1 MQNMDRNKI
10 YSILLQISKET
21 GVSVKKIQ
29 DMLYILSSGEPVDN
43 IQLVQI
49 LGVSRNALNQVKLLL
64 SKYLKDSS
72 KNTQLNTEGEKEVK
86 NMFLNSGY
94 LCEESLFDLLEN
106 QQYKETIEFLKTV
119 QKSRPTPNR
128 EYDQF
133 IATVETTAKRGA
145 LLKFMGDIEGK
156 RILFL
161 GDDDFTSVAIAKY
174 QKAEEI
180 TVLDIDKRVLDGIED
195 ISIKQNLGIKTAEYD
210 AKKILPR
217 DFLGK
222 YDVVFTD
229 PPYTPNGIKLFIS
242 RAIEALDSRNQSA
255 RLYLCYG
262 NSDRAKERFIP
273 IYNSLADSGLML
285 RWVFDKFNRYNGAE
299 AIGSASS
306 LFICEITPKIKP
318 LIKGEYKNED
328 IYTII

>member
-1 MQNMDRNKI
+1 MDRKKI

-21 GVSVKKIQ
+21 GVPVKKIQ
-29 DMLYILSSGEPVDN
+29 DMLYILSSGVSVDN
-43 IQLVQI
+43 TQLIQA

-64 SKYLKDSS
+64 SKYLKDPSE
-72 KNTQLNTEGEKEVK
+72 NTQLNAEGEKEIK
-86 NMFLNSGY
+86 NMFLDSGY
-94 LCEESLFDLLEN
+94 LPEESLFSLLED
-106 QQYKETIEFLKTV
+106 QQYKETIEFLRSV
-119 QKSRPTPNR
+119 QKVRPTPNR

-145 LLKFMGDIEGK
+145 LLQFMDDIEGK
-156 RILFL
+156 RVLFL

-174 QKAEEI
+174 KKAEEI
-180 TVLDIDKRVLDGIED
+180 TVLDIDKRILGEIGN
-195 ISIKQNLGIKTAEYD
+195 ISIKQNFGIKTAEYD
-210 AKKILPR
+210 ARKILPG

-229 PPYTPNGIKLFIS
+229 PPYTPNGIKLFVS
-242 RAIEALDSRNQSA
+242 RAIEALDTKNQSA
-255 RLYLCYG
+255 RLYLSYG
-262 NSDRAKERFIP
+262 SSDRAKERFIP

-306 LFICEITPKIKP
+306 LFICEATPKIKP